1 MKTPKQKRSKNTVNN
16 IIESGFICV
25 SERGVAGMTTH
36 DIAEK
41 AGVGV
46 GTVYDYFENKED
58 IIYMMSERLFGEL
71 VVLIERVTPQMIE
84 YKLEAALV
92 LLLEAF
98 EAFLMQNN
106 GRYLKFAKEM
116 SVQDSLQLHTRQIRQ
131 TLLNSAVKLIL
142 RHPEYVQIP
151 NLYVMASIIIDAGIY
166 LVLDNLSSAKPE
178 VSFEQL
184 KAGLSDLIHVY
195 VSHYVSGA
203 G

>member
-1 MKTPKQKRSKNTVNN
+1 MKAPRQKRSQHTVNS

-36 DIAEK
+36 HIAEK

-46 GTVYDYFENKED
+46 GTVYDYFDNKDD
-58 IIYMMSERLFGEL
+58 IIYMMSERLFDEL
-71 VVLIERVTPQMIE
+71 VALVERVTPHMIE

-92 LLLEAF
+92 LLLEEF
-98 EAFLMQNN
+98 EAFLMKNN
-106 GRYLKFAKEM
+106 GRYLKFAKEL
-116 SVQDSLQLHTRQIRQ
+116 SIHDSLQVHTRQIRQ
-131 TLLNSAVKLIL
+131 TLLNGVVKLIL
-142 RHPEYVQIP
+142 KHPEYVQIP

-166 LVLDNLSSAKPE
+166 LVLDNLSSAKPD

-195 VSHYVSGA
+195 VNHYVSGV